1 MKNEVQKKSKD
12 FIQIVEETLNEINKT
27 QNPIN

>member
-12 FIQIVEETLNEINKT
+12 FIQIVEETLNEINKI

>member
-1 MKNEVQKKSKD
+1 MRFKKKSKD

>member
-1 MKNEVQKKSKD
+1 MRFKKKSKD
-12 FIQIVEETLNEINKT
+12 FIQIVEKTLNEINKT